1 MAAVPLTPPANEVHD
16 RSPPVKLA
24 SLFTILILVLNCIVM
39 AAVQIGAMLL
49 IMAQPW

>member
-1 MAAVPLTPPANEVHD
+1 MSAVPFTPPADGVHNH
-16 RSPPVKLA
+16 SPPVKLA
-24 SLFTILILVLNCIVM
+24 SLFPILILVLNCIVM